1 MEKYDVIII
10 GAGPAGLSAAIYAG
24 RQGMKTLVLEMMV
37 GAGSGYMVPQME
49 NYPGFEEIS
58 GKDLLTL
65 KNKQAAKHAI
75 IANMEEVKS
84 VKKIDDLLVIKSS
97 KSEYSARSIIIATG
111 SRHRRLQVP
120 GESEFLGRGVCYCA
134 TCDGPLYQ
142 RKNVFMIGGGN
153 AAAQEAL
160 YLQSIG
166 CHVTI
171 VHRRD
176 ELRAEDYLQ
185 KKLEEKD
192 IPIIWDSVVEE
203 IKGDTVVKQV
213 VLLNRKTGKVST
225 VDVDGI
231 FIAIGDEPL
240 NKVAVNL
247 GVEIDNEGYIIT
259 DKYQRTNIFRVY
271 AAGDITGGVKQ
282 WLVAASEGAVA
293 ALSAQKDV
301 YQ

>member
-1 MEKYDVIII
+1 MEEYDLIII

-24 RQGMKTLVLEMMV
+24 RQGMKTLVLEMMT
-37 GAGSGYMVPQME
+37 GAGSGYMVPAME
-49 NYPGFEEIS
+49 NYPGFEVIS
-58 GKDLLTL
+58 GKDLLAL
-65 KNKQAAKHAI
+65 KIKQAAKHAI
-75 IANMEEVKS
+75 ITNMEEVKS
-84 VKKIDDLLVIKSS
+84 IKKTDDILVIESF
-97 KSEYSARSIIIATG
+97 KSEYKASSIIIATG
-111 SRHRRLQVP
+111 SRHRRLKVP
-120 GESEFLGRGVCYCA
+120 GETNFLGRGVCYCA
-134 TCDGPLYQ
+134 TCDGPLYHG
-142 RKNVFMIGGGN
+142 KEVLMIGGGN

-166 CHVTI
+166 CKVTL

-176 ELRAEDYLQ
+176 ELRAENYLKEKL
-185 KKLEEKD
+185 KKKN

-203 IKGDTVVKQV
+203 IKGDLVVKQV
-213 VLLNRKTGKVST
+213 VLLNRKTGKKSA

-240 NKVAVNL
+240 NKVAVSL
-247 GVEIDNEGYIIT
+247 GVEIDKEGYIIT
-259 DKYQRTNIFRVY
+259 DKFQRTNIPCVY

-293 ALSAQKDV
+293 ALSAQEDL

>member
-1 MEKYDVIII
+1 MEEYDVIII

-24 RQGMKTLVLEMMV
+24 RQGMKTLVLEMMI

-58 GKDLLTL
+58 GKDLLAL
-65 KNKQAAKHAI
+65 KTKQAEKHATI
-75 IANMEEVKS
+75 TSMEEVKS
-84 VKKIDDLLVIKSS
+84 IKKIDELLVVESS

-120 GESEFLGRGVCYCA
+120 GENDFLGRGVCYCA
-134 TCDGPLYQ
+134 TCDGPLYHG
-142 RKNVFMIGGGN
+142 KDVLMIGGGN

-160 YLQSIG
+160 YLLSIG
-166 CHVTI
+166 VNVTM

-176 ELRAEDYLQ
+176 ELRAENYLQ
-185 KKLEEKD
+185 KKLEEKN
-192 IPIIWDSVVEE
+192 IPIIWDTVVEE
-203 IKGDTVVKQV
+203 IRGEMAVKQV
-213 VLLNRKTGKVST
+213 VLLNRKTDKKSLM
-225 VDVDGI
+225 DVDGL

-240 NKVAVNL
+240 NKVAVGI
-247 GVEIDNEGYIIT
+247 GVKIDKEGYIIT
-259 DKYQRTNIFRVY
+259 DKFQRTNILRVY

-293 ALSAQKDV
+293 ALSAQEDL